1 MNDFYNISLSNNTDK
16 VYYHGYHYFYS
27 DIIEKFRYENIKM
40 VEIGYGDGN
49 SVTTWLE
56 YFTYADITVMDINKE
71 MVYNER
77 CRVIKGDQSKKSD
90 LERLIS
96 KVGKSKLIIDDG
108 SHNPLHQFN
117 TFEILFKNLLEPGG
131 YYIIEDIEVSYWHPD
146 STLYGYESGYF
157 NLVDAFKKYQEMIN
171 SEFTGVKN
179 HLDISTITFGQNCI
193 IIKKRT
199 EQEKE
204 YFDRNYRF
212 SSCIDGVCHFEYPEK
227 EVKKFIDVREPSMYE
242 LAVKY
247 NTDKSYHLF
256 PLAYDL
262 KLSHLRNENIKLL
275 EIGLF
280 LGYSM
285 KMWCDY
291 FKNGRIYGSDIL
303 DEVEM
308 TNHVN
313 NLNLYQNANIPDV
326 DWSANFQF
334 IKLNQE
340 DEAALK
346 SFDNDWDIIVDDG
359 GHSVYQQQ
367 LTLKTLIGKI
377 KPGGYFIIEDIH
389 TSDLVDNPEAS
400 IVSFGATKNNN
411 TIKLLEDLKNGVLS
425 SDNEFYLN
433 NDEFNFVYKLIDT
446 IDIVKTKTDSIT
458 SIIKLK

>member
-56 YFTYADITVMDINKE
+56 YFIYADITVMDINKE
-71 MVYNER
+71 MIYNER

-117 TFEILFKNLLEPGG
+117 TFEILFKDLLEPGG

-171 SEFTGVKN
+171 SEFTGVRN
-179 HLDISTITFGQNCI
+179 HLDISTVTFGQNCI

-212 SSCIDGVCHFEYPEK
+212 SMCVDGVCHFGYPDK
-227 EVKKFIDVREPSMYE
+227 EINRSRE
-242 LAVKY
+242 
-247 NTDKSYHLF
+247 
-256 PLAYDL
+256 
-262 KLSHLRNENIKLL
+262 
-275 EIGLF
+275 
-280 LGYSM
+280 
-285 KMWCDY
+285 
-291 FKNGRIYGSDIL
+291 
-303 DEVEM
+303 
-308 TNHVN
+308 
-313 NLNLYQNANIPDV
+313 
-326 DWSANFQF
+326 
-334 IKLNQE
+334 
-340 DEAALK
+340 
-346 SFDNDWDIIVDDG
+346 
-359 GHSVYQQQ
+359 
-367 LTLKTLIGKI
+367 
-377 KPGGYFIIEDIH
+377 
-389 TSDLVDNPEAS
+389 EAS
-400 IVSFGATKNNN
+400 KECHQSDCFGKRCFKRC
-411 TIKLLEDLKNGVLS
+411 IG
-425 SDNEFYLN
+425 
-433 NDEFNFVYKLIDT
+433 
-446 IDIVKTKTDSIT
+446 SIGD
-458 SIIKLK
+458 